1 MMYGVYGCYDD
12 TDSLVY
18 VGSSR
23 VSIEHLSYNHR
34 NFYKFPDGKTSKFR
48 EALVSKGKKWKFKWL
63 ETPRKIS
70 KIQCEIEEGALIRA
84 AEPLYNVDMFP
95 YETSVTRGRLDQ
107 I

>member
-1 MMYGVYGCYDD
+1 MCGVYGCYDD

-18 VGSSR
+18 VGSSG
-23 VSIEHLSYNHR
+23 ITIDKLEWNHR
-34 NFYKFPDGKTSKFR
+34 HFREFSDGKTSKFR
-48 EALVSKGKKWKFKWL
+48 AALFSYGQKWKFKWL
-63 ETPRKIS
+63 EPPRKIS

-95 YETSVTRGRLDQ
+95 YETSVKKDRLDQ